1 MAKATKKELDANKGS
16 GSKKDSKKKAKEEQ
30 SSLKNLQQFVKDSW
44 AEFKKIQWPT
54 PRQAINESIVVL
66 IVVVFII
73 GLVNLYDM
81 FSGYLLSFI
90 LQK

>member
-1 MAKATKKELDANKGS
+1 MAKATKKETEANKAS
-16 GSKKDSKKKAKEEQ
+16 GSKKDGKKKAKEEQ
-30 SSLKNLQQFVKDSW
+30 SSLKNLQQFMKDSW
-44 AEFKKIQWPT
+44 TEFNKIQWPT

-81 FSGYLLSFI
+81 FSGFLLSFI

>member
-1 MAKATKKELDANKGS
+1 MAKATKKELDAKKNS
-16 GSKKDSKKKAKEEQ
+16 GSKKDNKKKAKEEQ
-30 SSLKNLQQFVKDSW
+30 SSLSNLLQFVKDSW
-44 AEFKKIQWPT
+44 MEFKKIQWPT

-81 FSGYLLSFI
+81 FSGLVLSFI